1 MKTKEIIKR
10 YVLFVISLFFI
21 GFGIALTK
29 HAQLGVTPYSTV
41 ANIVSIKFTNLSFGT
56 WLIISNYFLLLL
68 QIIILGKNFK
78 KIQLLQI
85 PLSLIYGY
93 FTDFGVWIAQM
104 IPADEY
110 VVRVALVIIG
120 TFVLGFGV
128 TLSVVADVI
137 LNSAEA
143 FVAALAFVTK
153 KDFGS
158 VKVVF
163 DISWVALSMV
173 LSLVFFG
180 GRLVGTREGTIIS
193 AVLSGVAVKI
203 FRPLVDKPLNKL
215 LSK

>member
-1 MKTKEIIKR
+1 MKAKEIFKR

-29 HAQLGVTPYSTV
+29 HAGLGVTPYSTV
-41 ANIVSIKFTNLSFGT
+41 ANIVSLKFTRLSFGT
-56 WLIISNYFLLLL
+56 WLIISNYVLLVL
-68 QIIILGKNFK
+68 QIILLGKNFK

-104 IPADEY
+104 IPNDVYAT
-110 VVRVALVIIG
+110 RIALVILG

-128 TLSVVADVI
+128 TLSVIANVI

-143 FVAALAFVTK
+143 FVGALAFVTK

-158 VKVVF
+158 VKIVF
-163 DISWVALSMV
+163 DISWVALSIV
-173 LSLVFFG
+173 LSLIFFNG
-180 GRLVGTREGTIIS
+180 ALVGTREGTVIS
-193 AVLSGVAVKI
+193 AILSGVVVKI
-203 FRPLVDKPLNKL
+203 LHPVLDKPLNKL
-215 LSK
+215 LKK